1 MTGADIIAFIIL
13 AAIVIAVLAYLLHW
27 LYRRSSKDVSFVRTG
42 LGGEKVV
49 MGGGAFVLPIVHEV
63 TDVSMNTLRLEVR
76 RAREQSLITRDRLR
90 IELTVEF
97 SVRVTPKE
105 ESVAAAARTLGQ
117 RTMNPD
123 SLKDLVQG
131 RFVDAMGA
139 VAAQMTMEEIHE
151 HRADYIKSIRAL
163 VADTLTQDGLE
174 LETVSLTS
182 LDQADMK
189 LFDPSNAFDAEGLT
203 RLTETIESRKKTR
216 NDIEQDTMIA
226 MRKKNLEAE
235 MLALDIQRDSEYA
248 RLEQEREVSFRR
260 AQQRAEIAREK
271 AEREREMEEAQIRAA
286 EEVEKAR
293 IAQERAIDADRI
305 AREQELERLE
315 IERQKARQIEEQ
327 DSAIAVA
334 QKSKEQSQAQATAEE
349 ARAKMIEAQEKVAT
363 RRESEVAERRKMIEL
378 IIASQEAERE
388 AIKLKTLADA
398 EKQAAK
404 DRADAD
410 RLAVAALE
418 ERFAVE
424 AEGKRKLN
432 EAENLRSDA
441 SRRSALHQRLVESL
455 PAIIRESVKPM
466 EQIESIKIL
475 QVDGLPGFSGAP
487 GGGAGMMATAT
498 DGGPGGG
505 PAGGPAGGDGDK
517 RPANLAEAVVNSA
530 LSYRAQAPF
539 VDSLL
544 QEIGVSPHSINVK
557 GLEGLSRAQ
566 YTPPAEAEP
575 RKKGGRANEPKA

>member
-49 MGGGAFVLPIVHEV
+49 MGGGAFVLPIVHDV
-63 TDVSMNTLRLEVR
+63 TDVSMNTLKLEVR
-76 RAREQSLITRDRLR
+76 RAREQSLITKDRLR
-90 IELTVEF
+90 IEVTVEF
-97 SVRVTPKE
+97 SVRVTPNAD
-105 ESVAAAARTLGQ
+105 SVAAAARTLGH
-117 RTMNPD
+117 RTMNPE

-139 VAAQMTMEEIHE
+139 VAAQMTMEQIHE
-151 HRADYIKSIRAL
+151 HRADYIRSIRSL

-182 LDQADMK
+182 LDQADIK

-203 RLTETIESRKKTR
+203 RLTQEIESRKKKR

-235 MLALDIQRDSEYA
+235 MLALNIQRDSEYA

-260 AQQRAEIAREK
+260 AQQRAEIAQEK
-271 AEREREMEEAQIRAA
+271 AEREREMEQAQIRAG
-286 EEVEKAR
+286 EEIEKAR
-293 IAQERAIDADRI
+293 IARERVIDAERV
-305 AREQELERLE
+305 AREQALEKLE
-315 IERQKARQIEEQ
+315 IERAKLRQLEEQ
-327 DSAIAVA
+327 MSAIAVA
-334 QKSKEQSQAQATAEE
+334 MKSKEQSEAQAAAEE
-349 ARAKMIEAQEKVAT
+349 ARAAMIVAQEKVAT
-363 RRESEVAERRKMIEL
+363 RRETEVAERRKLIEL
-378 IIASQEAERE
+378 VMASQEAERE
-388 AIKLKTLADA
+388 AIKLRTAADA
-398 EKQAAK
+398 EKAAAK

-410 RLAVAALE
+410 RLAVKALE

-441 SRRSALHQRLVESL
+441 NRRSALHQRLVENL

-466 EQIESIKIL
+466 EQIESIRIL
-475 QVDGLPGFSGAP
+475 HVDGLPGFSGTHV
-487 GGGAGMMATAT
+487 GGDGVMASGA
-498 DGGPGGG
+498 
-505 PAGGPAGGDGDK
+505 AGGDGGGVGGGK
-517 RPANLAEAVVNSA
+517 APANLAEAVVNSA
-530 LSYRAQAPF
+530 LQYRAQAPF

-544 QEIGVSPHSINVK
+544 KEIGVSPHSINVN
-557 GLEGLSRAQ
+557 GLEGLSKAQ
-566 YTPPAEAEP
+566 YTPDTDDKKPP
-575 RKKGGRANEPKA
+575 RGGKAAGTKQ